1 MKRIVLSFCT
11 FLLLFANVAAQ
22 AAILTFTTTMT
33 GPKESPRNDSPGIGT
48 ASLLIDDVAGTMAVL
63 VNWTGLTGTTT
74 IAHIHCCTALP
85 LTGTASPATVVPTF
99 PEFPVGTTS
108 GSYQRLLSLTE
119 AASYNPGFIT
129 ANGGTVAGARAAF
142 LAGLASERA
151 YFNIHTTAFGGGEIR
166 GFFTAVPEP
175 GGIALLAIGAAGLG
189 FLRRRVYPAAKT

>member
-85 LTGTASPATVVPTF
+85 LTGTAPPATVVPSF

-108 GSYQRLLSLTE
+108 GTYQRVLSLTE
-119 AASYNPGFIT
+119 AATYNPAFIT

-142 LAGLASERA
+142 LAGLVSERA

-166 GFFTAVPEP
+166 GFFTPIPEP
-175 GGIALLAIGAAGLG
+175 GGIALLALGAAGLG
-189 FLRRRVYPAAKT
+189 VFRRRRQAAGR

>member
-1 MKRIVLSFCT
+1 MKRIVLCFYT
-11 FLLLFANVAAQ
+11 FLLLFAHVAAQ
-22 AAILTFTTTMT
+22 AAILTYTTVMT
-33 GPKESPRNDSPGIGT
+33 GPKEAPPNDSRGIGT

-85 LTGTASPATVVPTF
+85 LTGTAPPATVVPSF
-99 PEFPVGTTS
+99 PEFPVGSTS
-108 GSYQRLLSLTE
+108 GDYQRMLNLTE
-119 AASYNPGFIT
+119 AATYNPGFIT

-166 GFFTAVPEP
+166 GFFTPVPEP
-175 GGIALLAIGAAGLG
+175 DGIALLALGAAGLG
-189 FLRRRVYPAAKT
+189 VFRRRRQAAGR